1 MQISGCLILL
11 LPRNQRIKF
20 AREVC
25 LWMKSNR
32 PELKLNL
39 LGRAMVPKTTR
50 IRIAFMG
57 LYKRTFFIAA
67 SVGEFD

>member
-1 MQISGCLILL
+1 
-11 LPRNQRIKF
+11 
-20 AREVC
+20 
-25 LWMKSNR
+25 MKSNR

-57 LYKRTFFIAA
+57 LYKRTFFIAT